1 MRRDE
6 GLTTVSPYRSCGR
19 EDGSVLIATLLVLLA
34 VTVLGVASINN
45 SVVEMKIARAEKETR
60 ETFYRAEGAVMEG
73 LQRLIA
79 MDAVDK
85 NEQFPFWYHSSESIK
100 DGEIEFRDPAR
111 WDVDGMGE
119 DNGLASGLD
128 PDIFLAAVE
137 WRVATGGSLIQTQ
150 SRLYQNRV
158 YGLCKKYGINS
169 IVEIG
174 YDLRY

>member
-1 MRRDE
+1 MRKKIGQTR
-6 GLTTVSPYRSCGR
+6 VRSCRSDQR
-19 EDGSVLIATLLVLLA
+19 EKGSVLIATLLVLLA
-34 VTVLGVASINN
+34 VTVLGIASINN

-85 NEQFPFWYHSSESIK
+85 NEQFPFWYHPNESVK
-100 DGEIEFRDPAR
+100 DRDIEFRNPAH
-111 WDVDGMGE
+111 WDVDGIGE
-119 DNGLASGLD
+119 DNGLESGLD

-137 WRVATGGSLIQTQ
+137 WRVATGGSLIQTK
-150 SRLYQNRV
+150 SRIYQNRV
-158 YGLCKKYGINS
+158 YGLCTKYGINS